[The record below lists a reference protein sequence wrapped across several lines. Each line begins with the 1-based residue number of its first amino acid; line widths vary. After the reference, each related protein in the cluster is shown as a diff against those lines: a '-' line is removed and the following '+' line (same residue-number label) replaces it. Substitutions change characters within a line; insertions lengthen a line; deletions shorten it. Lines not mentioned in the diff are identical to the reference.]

1 MAAEGGV
8 GVPGAPRS
16 ASHWLRAC
24 PTSTEPARVARRS
37 SSVPTLTPRS
47 SRRFPLFLR
56 SRSRREDLLP
66 SIQAVSL
73 GAPDASLALASSSI
87 YPSAVSLFVLLSPPF
102 HSFLLSVF
110 LPSPPVSLSLAV
122 SLLSLYANSVRQ
134 VLRGFSLSLRPS
146 SSLSFFLVGSHYK
159 THYRKNSSNRG

>member
-16 ASHWLRAC
+16 ASHWLRAY
-24 PTSTEPARVARRS
+24 PTSTEPARVTRRS

-66 SIQAVSL
+66 STRTISL

-87 YPSAVSLFVLLSPPF
+87 YPSAVSLFVLLSLSLVSHPLF
-102 HSFLLSVF
+102 LSVF
-110 LPSPPVSLSLAV
+110 LPSLSVSV
-122 SLLSLYANSVRQ
+122 SRRFSFSAIRELRETSAPRFLLIARL
-134 VLRGFSLSLRPS
+134 S
-146 SSLSFFLVGSHYK
+146 SSLLLPCAPRVPPSF
-159 THYRKNSSNRG
+159 SS